1 MFANNGNVRVV
12 DFGFASPYNKH
23 SQNQK
28 LDIVGTPYYVA
39 PEVLTGVYGP
49 KCDTWSTGILL
60 YYMVSTKF
68 PFLGRNKTEL
78 FKNVKK
84 GDYKEPEDFS
94 NNLRDLLKKM
104 LVTNPDKRWSIA

>member
-1 MFANNGNVRVV
+1 M
-12 DFGFASPYNKH
+12 
-23 SQNQK
+23 
-28 LDIVGTPYYVA
+28 
-39 PEVLTGVYGP
+39 LTGVYGP

-84 GDYKEPEDFS
+84 GEYKEPENFS
-94 NNLRDLLKKM
+94 KDLCDLLKNM
-104 LVTNPDKRWSIA
+104 LVTNPDKRWSIAKCLEHPFVKK